1 LDLASAYA
9 TLAAGGTR
17 CDPTPVTA
25 VLDRNGEPLTG
36 PDGKPVGS
44 VDNCTPEAVA
54 PAVANTLAQ
63 MMRKDVEPG
72 YPGQT
77 ATEAYVPGHQI
88 AGKTGTTQN
97 NFSIAFAGYTPQYS
111 ASVMVLNP
119 KGNQDVGGQGG
130 GMGATIWHG
139 AMAPIL
145 ANAPMAPFPPAD
157 PVLAGSTVPAR

>member
-1 LDLASAYA
+1 VA
-9 TLAAGGTR
+9 T
-17 CDPTPVTA
+17 
-25 VLDRNGEPLTG
+25 
-36 PDGKPVGS
+36 
-44 VDNCTPEAVA
+44 
-54 PAVANTLAQ
+54 TLAQ

-77 ATEAYVPGHQI
+77 AAAAYVPGHQI

-130 GMGATIWHG
+130 GMGAGIWHD

-145 ANAPMAPFPPAD
+145 TNAPMVPFPPAD
-157 PVLAGSTVPAR
+157 PVLAGRTVPANPPPTAATANPAQDTGDDAASDDNGNTRGTDTTRDNDIED